1 MSGLGLSTLIMPP
14 HKPTIG
20 ILTGGGDCPGLNA
33 VIRAATKAAARLGYD
48 CIGFLKGYEGLVDPV
63 SYMPLPPQ
71 NTAGILLQG
80 GTILGSTKKRR
91 FSALVGE
98 AERVGIDPQLLAQ
111 GAATVRQIGISGLIC
126 AGGDGSLAIA
136 Q

>member
-1 MSGLGLSTLIMPP
+1 
-14 HKPTIG
+14 
-20 ILTGGGDCPGLNA
+20 
-33 VIRAATKAAARLGYD
+33 
-48 CIGFLKGYEGLVDPV
+48 
-63 SYMPLPPQ
+63 MPLTPQ

-80 GTILGSTKKRR
+80 GPILGSTKKRR

>member
-1 MSGLGLSTLIMPP
+1 MRPRQ
-14 HKPTIG
+14 PTIG
-20 ILTGGGDCPGLNA
+20 VLTGSGDCPGLNA
-33 VIRAATKAAARLGYD
+33 VIRAATQAGDRLGYD
-48 CIGFLKGYEGLVDPV
+48 CVGFLRGYEGLVDPIA
-63 SYMPLPPQ
+63 YMPLTPQ

-80 GTILGSTKKRR
+80 GPILGSTKKRR